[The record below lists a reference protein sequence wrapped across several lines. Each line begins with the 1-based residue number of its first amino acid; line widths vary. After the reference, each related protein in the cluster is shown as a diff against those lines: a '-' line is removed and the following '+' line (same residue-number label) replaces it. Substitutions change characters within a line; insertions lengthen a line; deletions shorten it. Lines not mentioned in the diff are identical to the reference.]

1 MSEYG
6 RCQGRVRAPLCLSCH
21 SHSFPLL
28 CSSFLHSGP
37 PASWLQPTLAV
48 PLQDLSCI
56 ELGLA
61 GQSLRL
67 EWAAGAG
74 SCVLLPRDA
83 KRCRAFLDEL
93 TGERERGG
101 RKVGPVGVIA
111 PKSGTCNRDRQV
123 MELNAQRSF

>member
-1 MSEYG
+1 MGPPGTGQGSRWMS
-6 RCQGRVRAPLCLSCH
+6 RH
-21 SHSFPLL
+21 SLFATALALPPY
-28 CSSFLHSGP
+28 SGP
-37 PASWLQPTLAV
+37 PASWLQPALAV
-48 PLQDLSCI
+48 PLHDLSGI

-93 TGERERGG
+93 TGEGGKRHGREWWGG
-101 RKVGPVGVIA
+101 
-111 PKSGTCNRDRQV
+111 
-123 MELNAQRSF
+123 